1 MANIQVLYQFNFQVV
16 YYVQFEEAE
25 NQTTIY
31 VVCDTKLLQI
41 FYFASDIVEILSKF
55 NNKSC
60 AIFLFIMAWK
70 HHQKNVPSQIMNKS
84 EQKPLRFANNY
95 VYLQ

>member
-1 MANIQVLYQFNFQVV
+1 MQYHFFFVHHFKTRKNHRNDMANIQVLYQFNFQVV

-41 FYFASDIVEILSKF
+41 FYFASDIVEFLSKF

-60 AIFLFIMAWK
+60 AIFLFIMA
-70 HHQKNVPSQIMNKS
+70 
-84 EQKPLRFANNY
+84 
-95 VYLQ
+95 